1 MLNNLLKQYSA
12 TKILFEVEG
21 KDSAQESVRIL
32 EQIEETLKNGEWKIT
47 SSSVEN
53 NTMAMLAFFEMS
65 VRKIGGDLPSLFCYY
80 YSSLVA
86 NDNSLPYNKRI
97 DGNRYRA
104 FVTFKNVEKWNMILS
119 MAQAPFSGY
128 NGNLTERSFF
138 DILLLSDVCKAWDS
152 DLSSPM
158 LAKLQKQAPIVSATH
173 PTLSKAQVMAEGELA
188 HKAVFSVIESI
199 VKKD

>member
-138 DILLLSDVCKAWDS
+138 DILLSGKYSYSKESLGT
-152 DLSSPM
+152 
-158 LAKLQKQAPIVSATH
+158 IVLTEMQIFTMILFAF
-173 PTLSKAQVMAEGELA
+173 EGFLTGQL
-188 HKAVFSVIESI
+188 HHII
-199 VKKD
+199 